1 MATTQ
6 AMLSQMDDKSK
17 DLRILYFELETV
29 IFLHNKGNVPSCMS
43 S

>member
-17 DLRILYFELETV
+17 DLRILYFEIRDGD
-29 IFLHNKGNVPSCMS
+29 IFA
-43 S
+43 